1 MVAVALVELP
11 TLVPAKPGRPA
22 IGGPN
27 HPMRQV
33 TREIAFAAE
42 GWTRDRAAKV
52 AELFDGLA
60 PTWRERDIPERHDAL
75 RDALTRGGPFP
86 SGVCLEIGAGTGSAT
101 PDLVAT
107 LGRVVATDLSA
118 GMLSL
123 AAPAVPLVRADAAQ
137 LPVRDHALVT
147 VALVNMFL
155 FPREV
160 DRVVALDGAV
170 LWVSTNGED
179 TPIYLDPAEVVGCL
193 PGAWDGV
200 TARAGWG
207 TWVVARRSR

>member
-1 MVAVALVELP
+1 MALVELP
-11 TLVPAKPGRPA
+11 TVLPAKPGRPG
-22 IGGPN
+22 IGGPS

-33 TREIAFAAE
+33 TREIAFAPD
-42 GWTRDRAAKV
+42 GWTPDRATKV

-60 PTWRERDIPERHDAL
+60 PGWRERDIPERHDAL

-86 SGVCLEIGAGTGSAT
+86 SGVCLEVGAGTGAAT
-101 PDLVAT
+101 PELLETV
-107 LGRVVATDLSA
+107 GHVVATDLSA

-123 AAPAVPLVRADAAQ
+123 AAPTVPLVRADAAR
-137 LPVRDHALVT
+137 LPLPDHAVAM

-155 FPREV
+155 FPQEV
-160 DRVVALDGAV
+160 DRVLALHGAL

-179 TPIYLDPAEVVGCL
+179 TPIYLEPAEVVACL

-200 TARAGWG
+200 TAQAGWG
-207 TWVVARRSR
+207 TWVVARRSG